1 MACLTQNQRFAVETP
16 TNVLVVAGA
25 GTGKTRTL
33 VERCLHRLLD
43 PTDPVSL
50 DEVLMVTFTEAAAA
64 EMRQRVRRRLEEA
77 AAREPGNLRLAEQVA
92 LVDTARIC
100 TLHSFCL
107 QLIREHFHELGLDPQ
122 LTVLSESQ
130 AAILAARTLD
140 ELLRRHYAGD
150 SPTDRAV
157 QELVMV
163 HGGGRDERVRALI
176 LRVHAYA
183 QTLRDADG
191 WLAAQLAVHQ
201 QTTPAHWLAWL
212 HGAVGEWR
220 RYWLEALGEAP
231 AANLRAAE
239 CRAVLVRLPENPDRA
254 TLAVALTDLLG
265 LDGNWPDRKKT
276 AWRKPLEKLF
286 QEAAFLRS
294 VAVVGAKDPLAEDWD
309 WVRPHLVALLEL
321 AREFG
326 ATFAAAKRDLAALD
340 FHDLEQFALRLLW
353 EKPPEVRHETDAAG
367 SSEFPLNR
375 PTGTF
380 SPAGGEGRDEGATA
394 VDDRAGQPSG
404 ARLSQPQEPRE
415 TTGVFPLNRPAGT
428 FSPGGGEGR
437 DEGATAAE
445 RTGRPTALARLWRE
459 RLKLVFV
466 DEYQDINDAQDCIL
480 RALSRDG
487 AEANRFLVGDVKQ
500 SIYRFRLAN
509 PHIFQRYADLWQA
522 DPGAGTVIPL
532 NENFRSRA
540 AILDFVNALFA
551 PLLRREVGGVAYD
564 ADAQLR
570 FGPRETGATDAPDSE
585 PAVEL
590 VLRLTGG
597 PGEDSDDATEAEDEL
612 SNAEAEA
619 WLVAERLRA
628 LKELPLRV
636 WDEAADSR
644 RPVRWRDMV
653 VLLRAPSG
661 KAETY
666 AKVFAQA
673 GVPLWVRRSGLY
685 QTTEVSDLLC
695 LLQLLDNPL
704 QDIPTLAVLRSP
716 LVGLSVNELAVV
728 RLAQPNGHFWTAL
741 RRFHQT
747 FADPDAAALSEAP
760 AEPPPS
766 SWQSGWPSPQ
776 PSPTGRGR
784 KVANAGELP
793 LTSDSSARGD
803 RSFPRL
809 GERVRVRTDQ
819 HSDGI
824 PAANDSDAL
833 SAARASAW
841 PKVDRFLRRYAR
853 WRELARLS
861 SLSPC
866 LEEVLDET
874 HYEDWLLTQPRGAQ
888 RLANVQRLLAMTR
901 DFDRLQRQGL
911 FRFLQFL
918 EAQREVEF
926 DPEPA
931 QVDEADAVRLMSIH
945 QSKGLEFPV
954 VVVADLGKAFN
965 LQDLNAGVVLDE
977 VYGVAAQVK
986 PPGRGRTYP
995 SLSHWLA
1002 ARRGRR
1008 EALGEE
1014 LRLLYVAATRA
1025 GEKLVLVGTA
1035 SRSAAEKK
1043 WTPAEGALSTAR
1055 LLAATSALDWLGPL
1069 LPALTGSENWLDEA
1083 EGNGRHLAWRVASK
1097 AVRARASE
1105 TVAVPGPAPAP
1116 LTDEDL
1122 ETLGR
1127 RLRWVYPQTAATRE
1141 PAKAS
1146 VTGLRQR
1153 ALEADDGEAVPWFRA
1168 PLRRIAE
1175 RLPATAET
1183 KSLSAAERG
1192 VAHHRFLQFV
1202 TLEALASREALATEA
1217 EWLRRAGRLNDSEAR
1232 ALDLDALVAFGQS
1245 ELGDAVRREAACVR
1259 RELEFTARLSPADLA
1274 ALALPAT
1281 PGLDADEFVVVQGV
1295 VDLAVIAPERIW
1307 ILDFKTDAV
1316 TAATMA
1322 EKARAYAPQ
1331 LQLYALA
1338 LKRLYQ
1344 RPVTGAWLY
1353 FLALNRSVQIPLAGV
1368 DGLAAEDQATESR
1381 SR

>member
-1 MACLTQNQRFAVETP
+1 MSGLTQNQRLAVETP
-16 TNVLVVAGA
+16 ANVLVVAGA

-33 VERCLHRLLD
+33 VERCLRHLLD
-43 PTDPVSL
+43 PAAPVSL
-50 DEVLMVTFTEAAAA
+50 DAVLMVTFTEAAAT

-122 LTVLSESQ
+122 LTVLPEAQ

-140 ELLRRHYAGD
+140 ELLRRHYAGE
-150 SPTDRAV
+150 SPADRAV

-163 HGGGRDERVRALI
+163 HGGGRDARVRALI

-191 WLAAQLAVHQ
+191 WLAAQLEAHRQ
-201 QTTPAHWLAWL
+201 PTPAHWLAWL
-212 HGAVGEWR
+212 LETAVEWR
-220 RYWLEALGEAP
+220 HFWLEALGEVP
-231 AANLRAAE
+231 LANLRAAE
-239 CRAVLVRLPENPDRA
+239 CHAVLERLPENPDRA
-254 TLAVALTDLLG
+254 VLASALTALLS
-265 LDGNWPDRKKT
+265 LDGDWPKGKKT
-276 AWRKPLEKLF
+276 AWRTPLEKLF

-294 VAVVGAKDPLAEDWD
+294 VATVGAADPLAEDWD
-309 WVRPHLVALLEL
+309 WVRPHLIALLEL
-321 AREFG
+321 VREFG
-326 ATFAAAKRDLAALD
+326 TAFGEAKRDLAALD

-353 EKPPEVRHETDAAG
+353 EKPQKVGRETDAA
-367 SSEFPLNR
+367 
-375 PTGTF
+375 
-380 SPAGGEGRDEGATA
+380 
-394 VDDRAGQPSG
+394 DRAGQ
-404 ARLSQPQEPRE
+404 
-415 TTGVFPLNRPAGT
+415 
-428 FSPGGGEGR
+428 
-437 DEGATAAE
+437 
-445 RTGRPTALARLWRE
+445 PTALARLWRE
-459 RLKLVFV
+459 RLQLVFV

-487 AEANRFLVGDVKQ
+487 VEANRFLVGDVKQ

-509 PHIFQRYADLWQA
+509 PHIFQRYADRWRA

-570 FGPRETGATDAPDSE
+570 FGPRNKGPTAAPDAE

-590 VLRLTGG
+590 ALRLTGG
-597 PGEDSDDATEAEDEL
+597 PSAESDDATEAEDEL
-612 SNAEAEA
+612 SKAETEA

-628 LKELPLRV
+628 LKEQPLAV
-636 WDEAADSR
+636 WDEAAGGR

-666 AKVFAQA
+666 AKVFEQA

-741 RRFHQT
+741 RRFHQA
-747 FADPDAAALSEAP
+747 FAAP
-760 AEPPPS
+760 AQAGS
-766 SWQSGWPSPQ
+766 SHG
-776 PSPTGRGR
+776 
-784 KVANAGELP
+784 NAAESNGAGLTELP
-793 LTSDSSARGD
+793 AGA
-803 RSFPRL
+803 P
-809 GERVRVRTDQ
+809 TDT
-819 HSDGI
+819 
-824 PAANDSDAL
+824 SDAL
-833 SAARASAW
+833 ATAQSSAW
-841 PKVDRFLRRYAR
+841 PKVDRFLQRYAR

-918 EAQREVEF
+918 DAQREVEF

-954 VVVADLGKAFN
+954 VVVADLGKTFN
-965 LQDLNAGVVLDE
+965 LQDFNAGVVLDE
-977 VYGVAAQVK
+977 IYGVAAQVK
-986 PPGRGRTYP
+986 PPGRDRTYP
-995 SLSHWLA
+995 SLPHWLA

-1035 SRSAAEKK
+1035 SRNTAEKK

-1069 LPALTGSENWLDEA
+1069 LPALTGSENWLDQG
-1083 EGNGRHLAWRVASK
+1083 EGQGRHLAWRIASK
-1097 AVRARASE
+1097 AGRPLALG
-1105 TVAVPGPAPAP
+1105 TVAGPGVEMTPF
-1116 LTDEDL
+1116 TDADL
-1122 ETLGR
+1122 ATLGP

-1153 ALEADDGEAVPWFRA
+1153 ALEADDGEAVPWFRT
-1168 PLRRIAE
+1168 PLRRLAE
-1175 RLPATAET
+1175 RSPTAAEARP
-1183 KSLSAAERG
+1183 LSAAERG
-1192 VAHHRFLQFV
+1192 VAHHRLLQFV
-1202 TLEALASREALATEA
+1202 RLEALASREALAAEA
-1217 EWLRRAGRLNDSEAR
+1217 ERLRRAGRLNDSEAR
-1232 ALDLDALVAFGQS
+1232 ALDLDALAAFGRS
-1245 ELGDAVRREAACVR
+1245 ELGEAVRREAAFVR

-1281 PGLDADEFVVVQGV
+1281 PGLDPDEFVVVQGV

-1316 TAATMA
+1316 TATTMA
-1322 EKARAYAPQ
+1322 EKARAYTPQ

-1338 LKRLYQ
+1338 LTRLYQ
-1344 RPVTGAWLY
+1344 RPVTGAWLH
-1353 FLALNRSVQIPLAGV
+1353 FLALNRSVRIPLAGA
-1368 DGLAAEDQATESR
+1368 GELAAEDPATESR